1 MVDPTKPIMLPEV
14 VVTAKKTDPKKY
26 KTTKVKLYPSSTIEK
41 STIDSLHKAGR
52 GKLIGEP
59 IKMEGQIAV
68 YGPDASDKI
77 KRLIKR
83 R

>member
-1 MVDPTKPIMLPEV
+1 MVAPTKPIRLPEV
-14 VVTAKKTDPKKY
+14 VVTAKRTDPKKY
-26 KTTKVKLYPSSTIEK
+26 KTTKVKLYPTGTIEK

-59 IKMEGQIAV
+59 MKMEGQIAV

>member
-1 MVDPTKPIMLPEV
+1 MVAPTKPIMLPEV

-26 KTTKVKLYPSSTIEK
+26 KTAKVKLYPTGTVEK
-41 STIDSLHKAGR
+41 STVDSLLKAGR

-59 IKMEGQIAV
+59 VKMEGQIAV